1 MRKKFDFQMFNE
13 EPTLNIPGIDADV
26 LADLAREESLNVSA
40 ADSESKQPAEV
51 EQQSD
56 AATGDTGAQA
66 ETQQGITE
74 SEMGDEYPNADA
86 DSDNKQVGDVP
97 KGNIPYPRFKQEIEK
112 RKAAEEELAAIKAK
126 LEQPPAQSAQQMQ
139 PVVEQQ
145 TADLGQAPQQSPNKA
160 EIMKAVTSEAIRRA
174 KVQMGL
180 TDEDVANMDFADD
193 IECKMQFNA
202 LVQQETNEIFAAGRK
217 IAQERM
223 EFEQGVQETTNQ
235 FGEFVDEFQQ
245 LPDSADRWNY
255 IAEERFLQLPPAQQV
270 SIKAAFERLQN
281 KKGTPADFLL
291 TKFYCDQASAEYDTK
306 NGVTRTQVAGKQ
318 AASKINA
325 AAKVEAAQALP
336 KAVNVGGASKTTVI
350 SADDVASAL
359 NEPGTDAWDKLP
371 EDIKYKILNGI
382 PL

>member
-1 MRKKFDFQMFNE
+1 
-13 EPTLNIPGIDADV
+13 
-26 LADLAREESLNVSA
+26 
-40 ADSESKQPAEV
+40 
-51 EQQSD
+51 
-56 AATGDTGAQA
+56 
-66 ETQQGITE
+66 
-74 SEMGDEYPNADA
+74 
-86 DSDNKQVGDVP
+86 
-97 KGNIPYPRFKQEIEK
+97 
-112 RKAAEEELAAIKAK
+112 
-126 LEQPPAQSAQQMQ
+126 
-139 PVVEQQ
+139 
-145 TADLGQAPQQSPNKA
+145 
-160 EIMKAVTSEAIRRA
+160 
-174 KVQMGL
+174 
-180 TDEDVANMDFADD
+180 
-193 IECKMQFNA
+193 
-202 LVQQETNEIFAAGRK
+202 
-217 IAQERM
+217 M

-350 SADDVASAL
+350 SVDDVVSAL
-359 NEPGTDAWDKLP
+359 NDPYRRMG
-371 EDIKYKILNGI
+371 
-382 PL
+382 

>member
-40 ADSESKQPAEV
+40 ADSESEQPAEV

-245 LPDSADRWNY
+245 LPDSAARWNY